1 MAPSGPSRAVSDGRS
16 RRPRPAV
23 RTGRQNS
30 RRRSAPKN
38 GRSSRSLS
46 ATSRS
51 TMTYKTF
58 ITTPRKTAPVI
69 LGIDP
74 GTSRVGYGLIRGS
87 GTPTL
92 IDCGLLRV
100 RSSPSSSLHHLHE
113 IAQARGVIL
122 LAAERHGIPLAEYAP
137 SSVKKAVTGYGAADK
152 KGVARMVKSIL
163 HVPKIEG
170 PDDVTDALAVAI
182 TAAGEYRFHR

>member
-1 MAPSGPSRAVSDGRS
+1 MAPGGPSRAVSDGRS

-113 IAQARGVIL
+113 IAQELERLIRKHRPAMVAVEKLYVAKNSKAALAIAQARGVIL
-122 LAAERHGIPLAEYAP
+122 LAAERHGIPLAEGRASP
-137 SSVKKAVTGYGAADK
+137 GQ
-152 KGVARMVKSIL
+152 KGR
-163 HVPKIEG
+163 
-170 PDDVTDALAVAI
+170 
-182 TAAGEYRFHR
+182 